1 MKTDMS
7 TGRQPDNNGVG
18 ATRGFT
24 LFEVV
29 LVLIII
35 SLLTAVAIAR
45 NSPVA
50 ARAKLQGQAE
60 LLKSQLRYAQA
71 RSMSANSVWG
81 IKAEDNDVSLF
92 KDGDANTLMYL
103 PGENTKTIAYNVGEL
118 SGLSVSNFTLSFD
131 DRGRP
136 CSDEAGTSLRTTTLT
151 ITLSGAGAPSVN
163 IDVTPNTGFIQ

>member
-1 MKTDMS
+1 MS
-7 TGRQPDNNGVG
+7 TDRCPEIGAVG

-35 SLLTAVAIAR
+35 ALFTVIAVAR

-50 ARAKLQGQAE
+50 AQAKLQGQAE

-71 RSMSANSVWG
+71 RSVNANSVWG
-81 IKAEDNDVSLF
+81 MRAQGDNLSLF
-92 KDGDANTLMYL
+92 NGGDADNRTYL
-103 PGENTKTIAYNVGEL
+103 PGENTKTIVYDAGEL
-118 SGLSVSNFTLSFD
+118 NGLSVSDFTVSFD

-136 CSDEAGTSLRTTTLT
+136 CSDEGGTSLRTEALRIT
-151 ITLSGAGAPSVN
+151 ITLSGASIAPVN